1 MQRCVDCRYF
11 DEALRYNPD
20 HRQSLFNSA
29 VLLQEL
35 GQPELRP
42 RATQRS
48 VRHPAVSAALA
59 SSLVVSFRH
68 VWRVFRFIDVA
79 PCLFMCALIPTD
91 AYLRVLCP
99 RFL

>member
-48 VRHPAVSAALA
+48 VRRSRQAL
-59 SSLVVSFRH
+59 SCRSVMFGVYSGL
-68 VWRVFRFIDVA
+68 
-79 PCLFMCALIPTD
+79 
-91 AYLRVLCP
+91 
-99 RFL
+99 